1 MPNTAHQEVIN
12 SEEKTLKRAAVSTLS
27 KEKESETMQTLDAAY
42 ELLKFSRV
50 STSNYPFNTSYR
62 QLAQPPGQA
71 KLNHIWNRRAVTYLM
86 MWFNGA
92 RAVMPFRNLSE
103 G

>member
-27 KEKESETMQTLDAAY
+27 MEKESETMQTLDAAY

-50 STSNYPFNTSYR
+50 STSN
-62 QLAQPPGQA
+62 
-71 KLNHIWNRRAVTYLM
+71 
-86 MWFNGA
+86 
-92 RAVMPFRNLSE
+92 
-103 G
+103 